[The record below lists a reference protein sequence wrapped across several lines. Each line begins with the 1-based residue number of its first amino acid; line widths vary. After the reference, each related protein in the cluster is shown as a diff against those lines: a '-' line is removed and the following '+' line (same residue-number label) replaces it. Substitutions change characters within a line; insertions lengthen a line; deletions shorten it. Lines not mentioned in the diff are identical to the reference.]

1 VLIVFLAASNLSLVT
16 TTQSKIAEDLDAFAA
31 ASWFTSAYMIAMSS
45 TTILAGRLAQIFSPR
60 SCVLVS
66 SIFFGVGGVIASQG
80 KSMQVF
86 LLGRIVQG
94 IGGGSIMTVSLILVL
109 ELSAKK
115 RRGLHIGLV
124 NSVFTMGV
132 SFGAVIAGALL
143 PITGWVSLFIIFS
156 KHILIWLQRFLMW
169 IQGPLSLISGMG
181 VFFSIPKT
189 FTGGEEVEGSISAKL
204 ARIDY
209 LGAFTLVCFLLSV
222 DFRN

>member
-1 VLIVFLAASNLSLVT
+1 
-16 TTQSKIAEDLDAFAA
+16 
-31 ASWFTSAYMIAMSS
+31 MSS

-66 SIFFGVGGVIASQG
+66 SILFGAGGVIASQG
-80 KSMQVF
+80 KTMPVF
-86 LLGRIVQG
+86 LLGRIIQG

-109 ELSAKK
+109 ELSTKK

-143 PITGWVSLFIIFS
+143 PITGWVCSALTSL
-156 KHILIWLQRFLMW
+156 KHRLICEQRFLMW
-169 IQGPLSLISGMG
+169 IQGPLSLISGFG

-189 FTGGEEVEGSISAKL
+189 FTGGEEGEGSISAKL

-209 LGAFTLVCFLLSV
+209 LGAFTLVCSFPSV
-222 DFRN
+222 DIKS

>member
-1 VLIVFLAASNLSLVT
+1 
-16 TTQSKIAEDLDAFAA
+16 
-31 ASWFTSAYMIAMSS
+31 MSS

-66 SIFFGVGGVIASQG
+66 SIFFGAGGVIASQG
-80 KSMQVF
+80 KTMPVF
-86 LLGRIVQG
+86 LLGRIIQG

-109 ELSAKK
+109 ELSTKK

-143 PITGWVSLFIIFS
+143 PITGWVCSALTS
-156 KHILIWLQRFLMW
+156 SNHILIWEQRFLMW
-169 IQGPLSLISGMG
+169 IQGPLSLISGFG
-181 VFFSIPKT
+181 IFFSIPKT
-189 FTGGEEVEGSISAKL
+189 FTGGEEGEGSIRVKL

-209 LGAFTLVCFLLSV
+209 LGAFTLVCFFSYSGI
-222 DFRN
+222 RS

>member
-1 VLIVFLAASNLSLVT
+1 
-16 TTQSKIAEDLDAFAA
+16 
-31 ASWFTSAYMIAMSS
+31 
-45 TTILAGRLAQIFSPR
+45 
-60 SCVLVS
+60 VS

-80 KSMQVF
+80 KTIQVF

-143 PITGWVSLFIIFS
+143 PITGWVS
-156 KHILIWLQRFLMW
+156 
-169 IQGPLSLISGMG
+169 
-181 VFFSIPKT
+181 
-189 FTGGEEVEGSISAKL
+189 
-204 ARIDY
+204 
-209 LGAFTLVCFLLSV
+209 FTLKYMK
-222 DFRN
+222 

>member
-1 VLIVFLAASNLSLVT
+1 MGRSSDILLSLVT
-16 TTQSKIAEDLDAFAA
+16 TTQSKIAEDLDAFAL

-60 SCVLVS
+60 ACVLVS
-66 SIFFGVGGVIASQG
+66 SIFFGVGGVVASQG
-80 KSMQVF
+80 TTMQVF
-86 LLGRIVQG
+86 LLGRIIQG

-143 PITGWVSLFIIFS
+143 PITGWV
-156 KHILIWLQRFLMW
+156 R
-169 IQGPLSLISGMG
+169 
-181 VFFSIPKT
+181 
-189 FTGGEEVEGSISAKL
+189 
-204 ARIDY
+204 
-209 LGAFTLVCFLLSV
+209 CLLK
-222 DFRN
+222 

>member
-1 VLIVFLAASNLSLVT
+1 MVFLAASNLSLVT

-143 PITGWVSLFIIFS
+143 PITGWVSFFFIFS

-181 VFFSIPKT
+181 VFFSIPTT
-189 FTGGEEVEGSISAKL
+189 FTGGEEGEGTISAKL

-222 DFRN
+222 GFRN